1 MATISQAGGVVFRS
15 HRASPR
21 VLLVKARKNP
31 SLWIFPKGHIEGDET
46 PAEAALRETR
56 EEAGVNGDI
65 VARIGALEFESGRD
79 IVQVDYY
86 LVQWTGDVH
95 TTEGRD
101 RRWCTVEEATDL
113 LIFAGARALLT
124 RAVRKWNDGPG
135 SGLP

>member
-56 EEAGVNGDI
+56 EEAGVKGDI
-65 VARIGALEFESGRD
+65 VAR
-79 IVQVDYY
+79 
-86 LVQWTGDVH
+86 
-95 TTEGRD
+95 
-101 RRWCTVEEATDL
+101 
-113 LIFAGARALLT
+113 
-124 RAVRKWNDGPG
+124 
-135 SGLP
+135 

>member
-1 MATISQAGGVVFRS
+1 VATISQAGGVVFRS

>member
-56 EEAGVNGDI
+56 EEAGVKGDI

-86 LVQWTGDVH
+86 LVQWTADVQ

-113 LIFAGARALLT
+113 LVFAGARALLT
-124 RAVRKWNDGPG
+124 KAVRKWNDGPG
-135 SGLP
+135 SSLP

>member
-56 EEAGVNGDI
+56 EEAGVKGDI
-65 VARIGALEFESGRD
+65 VARIGALEFEAGRD

-86 LVQWTGDVH
+86 LVQWTADVQ

-113 LIFAGARALLT
+113 LVFAGARALLT
-124 RAVRKWNDGPG
+124 KAVRKWNDGPG
-135 SGLP
+135 SSLP